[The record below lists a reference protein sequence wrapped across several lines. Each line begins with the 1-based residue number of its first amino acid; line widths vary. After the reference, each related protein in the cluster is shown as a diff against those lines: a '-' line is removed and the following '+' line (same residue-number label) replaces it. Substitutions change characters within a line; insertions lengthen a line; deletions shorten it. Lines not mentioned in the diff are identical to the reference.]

1 MTVVNVKRRKNNKV
15 SSFSRK
21 FVESNRNMNAR
32 QPEKA
37 AMSDANQLLE
47 AIIDASPLAIIA
59 MDERAMVTLWNPAA
73 ERILGWEK
81 EEVLGKPYPIVSEE
95 YLGELIKTIPAT
107 NEGQLRSSRET
118 LRQHKDGSMIDVGLS
133 VATLRNRDDAVLG
146 YAVIIADITERKK
159 AQQAI
164 LESESN
170 YRNIFDA
177 ASDAIFV
184 LDAENCSILDVNRKM
199 CEMYGYTREEVLK
212 RNLEE
217 LSAGFPP
224 YTQEDALKHILREE
238 TGQTNNMLEW
248 HAKDKTGRLFWIEV
262 NTKGVIING
271 ENRFLI
277 VARDITKR
285 KNVEEENKKMQ
296 ETLLQASK
304 LAAIGTL
311 ASGIAHEINNPNNFI
326 LSNSHFLSE
335 TWPAISRT
343 LKRHIKDKGD
353 FPVCKLPYSEVDS
366 LIPQMIN
373 GITEGAHRIKTIV
386 TGLKDFARQEKTE
399 LNQKV
404 DVNKV
409 IEAALTMLQN
419 KIKKHTDYFSCSL
432 GENIPP
438 VQGSFRKLE
447 QVIVNLLV
455 NALESLPTKESAI
468 VISTSFIKQLNQVL
482 INVRDEGV
490 GMTEELQKTIF
501 DPFFTTKL
509 DAGGTGLGLSIC
521 FTIVKKHNGTIECFS
536 RPGNGTTFM
545 VKIPALKRQQN
556 GEHILW

>member
-1 MTVVNVKRRKNNKV
+1 MTVVNVKRKIKNKI

-21 FVESNRNMNAR
+21 FVESNRNLNTR
-32 QPEKA
+32 QPATA
-37 AMSDANQLLE
+37 AVSDANQLLE

-59 MDERAMVTLWNPAA
+59 MDERALVTLWNPAA
-73 ERILGWEK
+73 ERIFGWKK
-81 EEVLGKPYPIVSEE
+81 EEVLGKPYPIVSED
-95 YLGELIKTIPAT
+95 YLGELIQTIPAT
-107 NEGQLRSSRET
+107 NEGQLRCSRET
-118 LRQHKDGSMIDVGLS
+118 LRRHKDGSLIDVGLS

-184 LDAENCSILDVNRKM
+184 LDAENCRILDVNRKM
-199 CEMYGYTREEVLK
+199 CEMYGYTRDEVLK

-248 HAKDKTGRLFWIEV
+248 HAKDKAGRLFWIEV

-296 ETLLQASK
+296 QTLLQASK
-304 LAAIGTL
+304 MAAIGTL

-326 LSNSHFLSE
+326 LSNAQFLAE
-335 TWPAISRT
+335 VWPDISRV
-343 LKRHIKDKGD
+343 LERHVKEKAD
-353 FPVCKLPYSEVDS
+353 FPVCKLRYSEVGG
-366 LIPQMIN
+366 LVPQMFS
-373 GITEGAHRIKTIV
+373 GITEGANRIKSIV
-386 TGLKDFARQEKTE
+386 AGLKDFARQEKTDQE
-399 LNQKV
+399 QTV
-404 DVNKV
+404 FVNKV

-419 KIKKHTDYFSCSL
+419 KIKKHTDFFECNL
-432 GENIPP
+432 GQNIPP
-438 VQGSFRKLE
+438 VKGSFRQLE
-447 QVIVNLLV
+447 QVVVNVIV
-455 NALESLPTKESAI
+455 NALEALPGKECGI
-468 VISTSFIKQLNQVL
+468 NISTSYIRQLDQVL
-482 INVRDEGV
+482 IKVQDEGV

-501 DPFFTTKL
+501 DPFFTTKH
-509 DAGGTGLGLSIC
+509 DTGGTGLGLSIC

-536 RPGNGTTFM
+536 IPRMGSTFF
-545 VKIPALKRQQN
+545 VKLPALKP
-556 GEHILW
+556 E

>member
-1 MTVVNVKRRKNNKV
+1 MKLAKARRKLNNNAV
-15 SSFSRK
+15 SVPRK
-21 FVESNRNMNAR
+21 SVGYYRNIRGLSHVETELRG
-32 QPEKA
+32 
-37 AMSDANQLLE
+37 ANQLLE

-59 MDERAMVTLWNPAA
+59 LDTQGLVNLWNPAA
-73 ERILGWEK
+73 ERMFGWTQ
-81 EEVLGKPYPIVSEE
+81 EEVLGKPYPIVSEDMRWE
-95 YLGELIKTIPAT
+95 LLDHMSRLNEGELRSCKETI
-107 NEGQLRSSRET
+107 
-118 LRQHKDGSMIDVGLS
+118 RQHKDGTLIEVSISIASMLDSAG
-133 VATLRNRDDAVLG
+133 ATIG
-146 YAVIIADITERKK
+146 YVVIIADITERKR
-159 AQQAI
+159 AEQA
-164 LESESN
+164 LQESAAN
-170 YRNIFDA
+170 YRTIFDA
-177 ASDAIFV
+177 ANDAIFV
-184 LDAENCSILDVNRKM
+184 VEGEDCKILDVNQKM
-199 CEMYGYTREEVLK
+199 CEMYEYPHEEALK
-212 RNLEE
+212 HNLGE

-224 YTQEDALKHILREE
+224 YSQAEVLQHIHRVAFS
-238 TGQTNNMLEW
+238 GQSYLLEW
-248 HAKDKTGRLFWIEV
+248 LAKTSSGRLFWIEV
-262 NTKGVIING
+262 NVKGAIIG
-271 ENRFLI
+271 GRKRVLI
-277 VARDITKR
+277 VARDIKER
-285 KNVEEENKKMQ
+285 KKAEEENRKMQ

-335 TWPAISRT
+335 TWPAISRN

-353 FPVCKLPYSEVDS
+353 FLVCKLPYSEVDS
-366 LIPQMIN
+366 LIPKMIN

-386 TGLKDFARQEKTE
+386 SGLKDFARQEKTE

-468 VISTSFIKQLNQVL
+468 DISTSFIKQLNQVL

-509 DAGGTGLGLSIC
+509 DTGGTGLGLSIC

-536 RPGNGTTFM
+536 RPGDGTTFM
-545 VKIPALKRQQN
+545 VKIPALKSQQN
-556 GEHILW
+556 GDHIL